1 MGGEGEG
8 ELGGGERV
16 GVGVEREEG
25 GGEVGVGEEVQFE
38 DQGVGLTRLRQG
50 GRRRRQTL

>member
-1 MGGEGEG
+1 VGGEGEG